1 MQDDKLKEIADAA
14 DLIVAGYAF
23 TYHNNSIRVLNLEKT
38 DFAAVLD
45 AEGNMIETTMDD
57 AELSLVQSYYF
68 VNKELME
75 ENNA

>member
-1 MQDDKLKEIADAA
+1 MSDEALKEIADEA

-23 TYHNNSIRVLNLEKT
+23 TCKGNTIRVLNLEKS

-45 AEGNMIETTMDD
+45 VEGNMIETTMDD
-57 AELSLVQSYYF
+57 IELSLVQSYYN

-75 ENNA
+75 GNDA